1 MTSDEGSSNQ
11 ESVNERLAS
20 AKAVAEALVGVPI
33 VLSQQLVQNIGDIKL
48 GGEVTVGQRIAQLR
62 SLGEMTVRFGT
73 RELGKRF
80 GGFRQ

>member
-1 MTSDEGSSNQ
+1 MTSDEVRSNQ

-20 AKAVAEALVGVPI
+20 AKAMAEALVGVPI

>member
-1 MTSDEGSSNQ
+1 
-11 ESVNERLAS
+11 
-20 AKAVAEALVGVPI
+20 VPI

>member
-1 MTSDEGSSNQ
+1 MTSDKGRSNQ

-20 AKAVAEALVGVPI
+20 AKAMAEALVGVPI

>member
-1 MTSDEGSSNQ
+1 MTSNEGRSNQ
-11 ESVNERLAS
+11 ESINERLAS
-20 AKAVAEALVGVPI
+20 AKAMAEALVGVPI

>member
-1 MTSDEGSSNQ
+1 MTSDEGRSDQ
-11 ESVNERLAS
+11 ESINERLAS
-20 AKAVAEALVGVPI
+20 AKAMAEALVGVPI

>member
-1 MTSDEGSSNQ
+1 MTSNEGRSNQ
-11 ESVNERLAS
+11 ESINERLAS

>member
-1 MTSDEGSSNQ
+1 MTSDEGRSNQ
-11 ESVNERLAS
+11 ESINERLAS